1 MAKKKNNNEISFFGK
16 LIWVIDLLLLLA
28 IPISIVYL
36 KALVS
41 ETNIAYES
49 IKNDIVEQ
57 EKTND
62 GLKMEINELAS
73 LDKIQEVAQDNG
85 LNYNNNNV
93 KVVEDEE

>member
-1 MAKKKNNNEISFFGK
+1 M
-16 LIWVIDLLLLLA
+16 
-28 IPISIVYL
+28 